1 MIVHVLFFCLTLEH
15 NFALQWPNQPYYA
28 TLTAANNHIVLCL
41 SVCCSYNSIVSG
53 LQSSKWL
60 DKKAALG
67 KLATAITT
75 TPTIAANNFAAVIV
89 FLQENTK
96 NFKDANVNVVKGA
109 IDVVT
114 SLVTAADTAPIDR
127 PAIGSVLSVVTDKIG
142 DRKLRDSI
150 FALLTATAEATG
162 MCCCMLHFITS
173 RIWHSIL
180 YKRFE

>member
-1 MIVHVLFFCLTLEH
+1 V
-15 NFALQWPNQPYYA
+15 
-28 TLTAANNHIVLCL
+28 CL
-41 SVCCSYNSIVSG
+41 SVYCSYNSIVSG

-60 DKKAALG
+60 DKKAALDT
-67 KLATAITT
+67 LATAITT
-75 TPTIAANNFAAVIV
+75 TPSIAANNFAAVIV

-114 SLVTAADTAPIDR
+114 SLITAADTAPIDK

-162 MCCCMLHFITS
+162 MCCCMMHFITS
-173 RIWHSIL
+173 
-180 YKRFE
+180 